1 MDGLELGSSFHCLL
15 SDRIEGMYH
24 HAQLDTCALPEV
36 TLDLESTA
44 KTVQRVYTHPSPRLP
59 HYCHV
64 IQSGRCCSMLLT
76 KGQIFLGTLSAFYQH
91 PFSGPGLH
99 LVFSSSC
106 LSTPSRSLL
115 LDVRQPVEL
124 LFQWGWIQPLITRSL
139 SLE

>member
-1 MDGLELGSSFHCLL
+1 
-15 SDRIEGMYH
+15 MYH

-36 TLDLESTA
+36 TLDLENIA
-44 KTVQRVYTHPSPRLP
+44 KAIQRVYTHPSPSLP
-59 HYCHV
+59 HYCCV
-64 IQSGRCCSMLLT
+64 IQSGRCCSMLLM
-76 KGQIFLGTLSAFYQH
+76 KGQIFLGTLSAFYQR

-99 LVFSSSC
+99 LVFSPAVRPPLPELYC
-106 LSTPSRSLL
+106 